1 VERTTTVLELQH
13 EVLLG
18 VEGDPTPCQGTRDQ
32 GQKNDSSAQHGQ
44 RRRVI
49 EKNFLV
55 ATNYLFTSTTTR
67 QVTNNH
73 APVREAWRE
82 LTAL

>member
-1 VERTTTVLELQH
+1 VPELQQ
-13 EVLLG
+13 EVLLDG
-18 VEGDPTPCQGTRDQ
+18 LEGDPTQRQGTRDQ

-44 RRRVI
+44 RRRII
-49 EKNFLV
+49 EKTFLV

-82 LTAL
+82 STAL